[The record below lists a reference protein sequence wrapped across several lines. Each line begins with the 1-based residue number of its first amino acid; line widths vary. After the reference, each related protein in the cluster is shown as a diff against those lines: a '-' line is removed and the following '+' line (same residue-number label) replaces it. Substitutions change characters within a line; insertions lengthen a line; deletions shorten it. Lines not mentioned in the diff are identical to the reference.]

1 MPSRRR
7 RQVELERVLGTPA
20 LFATAYGNVGS
31 SIYYA
36 LGLTA
41 VFALGL
47 TPLVFVVAGVIFA
60 ATAATYAEGTIRY
73 PEAGGSS
80 SFARHAFDELV
91 SFGAAW
97 AQMLVY
103 VVTVATSA
111 FFVPHYLSIF
121 WEPLNSNPWDIVGGA
136 VVIVVL
142 VVLNIVGVQEA
153 ARLSIVLA
161 VIDFATQLLLVALG
175 FVLVFSPEILVDNVH
190 WGEAPTWANLAIA
203 VPVAMLAYT
212 GVETVSN
219 LAEEVRDPV
228 RNVPEAYR
236 YVAIAVFA
244 IYFTLPLI
252 ALSALP
258 VVPIDGELTT
268 LLALPPEEGGYAND
282 PVLGVVENLG
292 VEGALLDALELYV
305 GVLAA
310 TILFIAT
317 NAGVIGASRIT
328 YSMATYRQIP
338 EVFRRLHPRYKTPW
352 LSLVLFAG
360 ILPIA
365 VILPGDVN
373 FVGTL
378 YAFGATLSFT
388 VAHAS
393 LVRLRMRDGTRDLL
407 FRSRPNLRVG
417 AIDWPLFAVL
427 GGIATAISFVVILV
441 QNPTTRWVGLGWL
454 IAGTIG
460 YTIYRA
466 PVRARAGARH
476 RQAAARGRAGT
487 GARVPA
493 PARAD
498 RDGPGLR
505 RRVRRR
511 GEPGRRAWR
520 ADRRCARDRGAAR
533 PASERG
539 ARRPCRAGRPGAR
552 RGAPDRRVLR
562 RLGDPAPRARAQR
575 RGRNRRGGETA
586 RYGDHRRRLGPEGR
600 GAGPARRLRRDRRL
614 RAQAGAVSRDGGRVA
629 GEGGGRVT
637 YYRYAVIVLAL
648 LFVAIGVAL
657 LVATAAAGGGVFGF
671 LLGGLFIALGV
682 GRLTLLR
689 RAGQ

>member
-1 MPSRRR
+1 VPSRRR

-60 ATAATYAEGTIRY
+60 ATAATYAEGTVHY

-80 SFARHAFDELV
+80 SFARHAFNELV

-121 WEPLNSNPWDIVGGA
+121 WEPLRSNPWDIVGGA
-136 VVIVVL
+136 VVIVLL

-153 ARLSIVLA
+153 AKLSITLA
-161 VIDFATQLLLVALG
+161 VVDFATQVLLVALG
-175 FVLVFSPEILVDNVH
+175 FVLVFNPEILVDNIH
-190 WGEAPTWANLAIA
+190 WGVAPTWSNLAIA

-228 RNVPEAYR
+228 KNVPSAYKL
-236 YVAIAVFA
+236 VAYAVFA

-258 VVPIDGELTT
+258 VELIDGELTT

-282 PVLGVVENLG
+282 PILGVVQNLG
-292 VEGALLDALELYV
+292 VEGSLLDALEIYV
-305 GVLAA
+305 GILAA

-338 EVFRRLHPRYKTPW
+338 EIFRRLHPRFKTPW
-352 LSLVLFAG
+352 LSIVLFAG
-360 ILPIA
+360 IAPIA

-378 YAFGATLSFT
+378 YSFGATLSFT

-393 LVRLRMRDGTRDLL
+393 LIRMRMRPGPEEILYRA
-407 FRSRPNLRVG
+407 RPNLRIRG
-417 AIDWPLFAVL
+417 IDWPLFAL
-427 GGIATAISFVVILV
+427 FGGLATGISFAVIVVEHPL
-441 QNPTTRWVGLGWL
+441 TRWVGLGW
-454 IAGTIG
+454 IAAGLLFYGVYRRRYVQAPLTETVKAPPAYGPALALEYRRLLVPVLEGRASDEALDVAASLSAERGAQLTAVYVLEVPLDVALATDLSQEEEIANRELDEARAIG
-460 YTIYRA
+460 ESYGVAVIPRL
-466 PVRARAGARH
+466 VRARNAGVAIVQEAER
-476 RQAAARGRAGT
+476 RSSEIIVI
-487 GARVPA
+487 GAPRK
-493 PARAD
+493 D
-498 RDGPGLR
+498 L
-505 RRVRRR
+505 
-511 GEPGRRAWR
+511 GRRKR
-520 ADRRCARDRGAAR
+520 AVFGHTVDYVLKNA
-533 PASERG
+533 
-539 ARRPCRAGRPGAR
+539 PCR
-552 RGAPDRRVLR
+552 VMV
-562 RLGDPAPRARAQR
+562 
-575 RGRNRRGGETA
+575 TA
-586 RYGDHRRRLGPEGR
+586 SKE
-600 GAGPARRLRRDRRL
+600 
-614 RAQAGAVSRDGGRVA
+614 QA
-629 GEGGGRVT
+629 
-637 YYRYAVIVLAL
+637 
-648 LFVAIGVAL
+648 
-657 LVATAAAGGGVFGF
+657 
-671 LLGGLFIALGV
+671 
-682 GRLTLLR
+682 
-689 RAGQ
+689 